1 VVVVSAAQHDSNPAS
16 STILAMGPIIVRGP
30 PIPIPYSMGRDSIAL
45 ARLAPRPALCTFPGH
60 NQAVPGGCTVSD
72 LLDDEEI
79 EQRLDE
85 LGDWEREGDTIE
97 KVFEFDDFALA
108 MKFVN
113 DVAKFAEQKDHHP
126 DIDIRWN
133 KVKLVL
139 TTHAEG
145 GLTPWDFDFAN
156 EVEQTIAT

>member
-1 VVVVSAAQHDSNPAS
+1 
-16 STILAMGPIIVRGP
+16 
-30 PIPIPYSMGRDSIAL
+30 
-45 ARLAPRPALCTFPGH
+45 
-60 NQAVPGGCTVSD
+60 VSD

-85 LGDWEREGDTIE
+85 LGDWERDGDSIE
-97 KVFEFDDFALA
+97 KVFEFDDFNLA

-133 KVKLVL
+133 KVKLSL

>member
-1 VVVVSAAQHDSNPAS
+1 
-16 STILAMGPIIVRGP
+16 
-30 PIPIPYSMGRDSIAL
+30 
-45 ARLAPRPALCTFPGH
+45 
-60 NQAVPGGCTVSD
+60 
-72 LLDDEEI
+72 
-79 EQRLDE
+79 
-85 LGDWEREGDTIE
+85 
-97 KVFEFDDFALA
+97 
-108 MKFVN
+108 
-113 DVAKFAEQKDHHP
+113 DHHP